1 MKGLFSLP
9 WAEVKEDVISKGRTG
24 PEQRSE
30 RDCAHGAGTQKP
42 PTHHLA
48 LSWAP
53 HAVGAIPT
61 PSALPSDAWS
71 HCFVPTCSH
80 QALICR

>member
-9 WAEVKEDVISKGRTG
+9 WAEVKEDVISKGITA

-30 RDCAHGAGTQKP
+30 RDCAHRAGTQKP

-80 QALICR
+80 QALTCR